1 MPWFVSLQQH
11 KYRSADYI
19 HFNITDLLRIWNSQR
34 W

>member
-1 MPWFVSLQQH
+1 MPCFVSLQQH

-19 HFNITDLLRIWNSQR
+19 HFNITDLPRICNSQS